1 MSLSVFKHSFFRSRL
16 GLATLL
22 IIALLIFGL
31 LWRGVFAGRGTDV
44 VYTTEP
50 VARGDIENLVTATGI
65 LQPQDYVDVG
75 AQVSGQLKKLHVE
88 VGSEVKAGDLLAEI
102 DATVYAA
109 KVDATRAQLRNQ
121 QAQLLEREAQ
131 LKLMEINYRRQKNL
145 MLEDATTTESVETA
159 DANLKSAQA
168 QLKSLQAQIQQTE
181 STLRVEAANLDYAR
195 IYAPID
201 GTVVSITSRQGQ
213 TLNTNQMAPT
223 IMRIADLSS
232 MTVQTQ
238 VSEADIGKLHKDMPV
253 YFTTLGSQGRRWYSK
268 LDRIQ
273 PTPEVLNNVI
283 LYDALFDVP
292 NENRVLM
299 TQMSTQVFFI
309 ESQAKDVLLV
319 PMSAVS
325 FATPRGGRPQGER
338 PQGERA
344 NAAALT
350 EEQKAEW
357 KKRRDEMKAGNE
369 VKGGD
374 EAKGRDE
381 SKAHNEVNDNP
392 DKSAQ
397 RPRPAIVKVMDEDGD
412 IEERKVLV
420 GVTNRVQ
427 AQIVEGLQEGE
438 KVVSGSTKPN
448 LAKVAPAGGFGGP
461 GMGRR

>member
-1 MSLSVFKHSFFRSRL
+1 MNLAFFKHTFFRSRL
-16 GLATLL
+16 GAITLL
-22 IIALLIFGL
+22 ILMVVLIVV
-31 LWRGVFAGRGTDV
+31 LWRVLFANNADEV

-50 VARGDIENLVTATGI
+50 VTRGDIENLVTATGT
-65 LQPQDYVDVG
+65 LQPRDYVDVG

-121 QAQLLEREAQ
+121 KAQLLEREAQ

-145 MLEDATTTESVETA
+145 MSEDATTTEALETA
-159 DANLKSAQA
+159 EANLKSAQA
-168 QLKSLQAQIQQTE
+168 QLNSLQAQIEQTE
-181 STLRVEAANLDYAR
+181 STLRVEAANLNYAR

-223 IMRIADLSS
+223 IMRIADLST

-238 VSEADIGKLHKDMPV
+238 VSEADIGKLRVDMPV
-253 YFTTLGSQGRRWYSK
+253 YFTTLGSQGRRWYSTIS
-268 LDRIQ
+268 RIQ
-273 PTPEVLNNVI
+273 PTPEILNNVI
-283 LYDALFDVP
+283 LYNALFDVP

-309 ESQAKDVLLV
+309 ASQAKSVLLV
-319 PMSAVS
+319 PMSSVT
-325 FATPRGGRPQGER
+325 FAPARGERPQGEKPQGEMLQGEK

-344 NAAALT
+344 NAPEPT
-350 EEQKAEW
+350 EAQRAEW
-357 KKRRDEMKAGNE
+357 KKRRDEMK
-369 VKGGD
+369 
-374 EAKGRDE
+374 GRDE
-381 SKAHNEVNDNP
+381 MKESGDQTV
-392 DKSAQ
+392 Q
-397 RPRPAIVKVMDEDGD
+397 RPRPAIVKIMNEDGD
-412 IEERKVLV
+412 IEERKVLI

-427 AQIVEGLQEGE
+427 AQIVEGLKEGE
-438 KVVSGSTKPN
+438 SVISGSTKPKQE
-448 LAKVAPAGGFGGP
+448 KVAPAGGFGGP